1 MTTDN
6 ALDPPPIRR
15 RTGRVPYPRLAAIV
29 AGVVIAGAGI
39 FAIGHIVLQ
48 HPAGQADAQRGGF
61 QRGASAGTVQA
72 PPAVA
77 PRLAAETTA
86 NIRALQRA
94 ANSPALAARPVQVAS
109 VSPPAGPAPSG
120 AGLAPSR
127 ASIGPSA
134 G

>member
-6 ALDPPPIRR
+6 ALDPPPVRR
-15 RTGRVPYPRLAAIV
+15 RTGRAPYRRTAAIV
-29 AGVVIAGAGI
+29 AGVVIALAVI
-39 FAIGHIVLQ
+39 FVIGQIVLK
-48 HPAGQADAQRGGF
+48 HPAVDAQKASFQRGG
-61 QRGASAGTVQA
+61 AATAVQP

-77 PRLAAETTA
+77 PKLAAQTSA
-86 NIRALQRA
+86 NIHAMQRA

-120 AGLAPSR
+120 VGVVRSKT
-127 ASIGPSA
+127 SIGPSA